1 MPVTLSIDEAHKLVS
16 DALISANTA
25 PDNAAS
31 VARALVGAE
40 ISGQSGHG
48 LSRVPTYSAQSRS
61 GKVDGHAVPEA
72 NKARPGLLLID
83 AGLGFAYP
91 AFDLMMEQ
99 LPDMVRDQGIASA
112 AIRQSHHFGQAG
124 AHCERLAEEGLCAF
138 VYGNA
143 PKSIAPWGGKS
154 PRLGTNPIAFAA
166 PMPNGPPLVIDL
178 AVSRVARGKIM
189 AANNLGQSIPEGW
202 ALDQD
207 GNPTTNAADALGGT
221 MIPIG
226 EAKGAALA
234 LMVEVMS
241 ACLTGSNL
249 AFQASSFFEGEGPA
263 PNVGQTILA
272 LDPIAFS
279 GEAFFEQMAVLEAAY
294 KEDGARLPGTRRFE
308 LRENARNNGVEVADA
323 LMEKIQT
330 GV

>member
-1 MPVTLSIDEAHKLVS
+1 
-16 DALISANTA
+16 
-25 PDNAAS
+25 
-31 VARALVGAE
+31 
-40 ISGQSGHG
+40 
-48 LSRVPTYSAQSRS
+48 
-61 GKVDGHAVPEA
+61 
-72 NKARPGLLLID
+72 
-83 AGLGFAYP
+83 
-91 AFDLMMEQ
+91 
-99 LPDMVRDQGIASA
+99 
-112 AIRQSHHFGQAG
+112 
-124 AHCERLAEEGLCAF
+124 
-138 VYGNA
+138 
-143 PKSIAPWGGKS
+143 
-154 PRLGTNPIAFAA
+154 
-166 PMPNGPPLVIDL
+166 PNGPPLVIDL

-207 GNPTTNAADALGGT
+207 GKPTTNAADALGGT

-279 GEAFFEQMAVLEAAY
+279 GEAFFDQMAVLEAAY
-294 KEDGARLPGTRRFE
+294 NEDGARLPGTRRFE
-308 LRENARNNGVEVADA
+308 LREDARNNGIEVADA
-323 LMEKIQT
+323 LMEKIQA
-330 GV
+330 GM

>member
-16 DALISANTA
+16 DALISANTT
-25 PDNAAS
+25 PNNAAS

-61 GKVDGHAVPEA
+61 GKVDGHAVPQA
-72 NKARPGLLLID
+72 TKARPGLLLID

-91 AFDLMMEQ
+91 AFDLMMEH
-99 LPDMVRDQGIASA
+99 LPDMVRDQGIASV

-124 AHCERLAEEGLCAF
+124 AHCERLAEEGFCAF

-207 GNPTTNAADALGGT
+207 GKPTTNAADALGGT

-279 GEAFFEQMAVLEAAY
+279 GETFFEQMAVLEAAY
-294 KEDGARLPGTRRFE
+294 NEDGARLPGTRRFE
-308 LRENARNNGVEVADA
+308 LREDARNNGIEVADA
-323 LMEKIQT
+323 LMEKIQA
-330 GV
+330 GM